1 MGSRALWYLTF
12 DSFDKNNQGRG
23 GSEKEKTKASSP
35 TINDNEVIL
44 IKNTRIRLIALF
56 CWWWGAV
63 WVFTRPAFTL
73 GVILR
78 GSCSAELYGRPVDG
92 RFLSVLIRSQDVK
105 FKWPTIYAKHQS
117 QATPTQLNEPNWRW
131 WRQER
136 CWCLASLRFKHYK
149 IFNPK

>member
-56 CWWWGAV
+56 CWWWGGCLPGQHSLWASFYGAHAAQNFMGDQ
-63 WVFTRPAFTL
+63 WMDAF
-73 GVILR
+73 
-78 GSCSAELYGRPVDG
+78 CQ
-92 RFLSVLIRSQDVK
+92 F
-105 FKWPTIYAKHQS
+105 
-117 QATPTQLNEPNWRW
+117 
-131 WRQER
+131 
-136 CWCLASLRFKHYK
+136 
-149 IFNPK
+149 